1 MQARHRVIGMGTAMM
16 CLAMSAGLAR
26 ANLVANFQSAVLGG
40 GGSDWTY
47 SVSLDAVQRVDN
59 VGPPSFA
66 NFVTVYDFGAP
77 GTVSLGAR
85 TGALTTWLPTF
96 ALTNTAAF
104 QTTPTDN
111 ATLQNFRLTAP
122 PNTVGAVGP
131 STLGTFTLHST
142 LATIQQRTVSND
154 GQAFQITAPAGQ
166 HGNVGSTVAPVPGPL
181 AGAGI
186 PGMILL
192 GSGLVAL
199 ARRRRRTA
207 A

>member
-1 MQARHRVIGMGTAMM
+1 MQVRHRIIGMGAAMM

-26 ANLVANFQSAVLGG
+26 ANLIANFQSAALGG

-47 SVSLDAVQRVDN
+47 SVTLDATQRVNN

-77 GTVSLGAR
+77 GTVSLGGL
-85 TGALTTWLPTF
+85 TGVLATWLPTF
-96 ALTNTAAF
+96 ALTNTPAF
-104 QTTPTDN
+104 ETTPTDN

-131 STLGTFTLHST
+131 SILGTFTLHST
-142 LATIQQRTVSND
+142 LATISQRTVSND
-154 GQAFQITAPAGQ
+154 GQAFQTATPVGQ
-166 HGNVGSTVAPVPGPL
+166 HGNVGTTVAPVPGPI

-192 GSGLVAL
+192 GSGLLAL
-199 ARRRRRTA
+199 ARRRQRNTA
-207 A
+207 